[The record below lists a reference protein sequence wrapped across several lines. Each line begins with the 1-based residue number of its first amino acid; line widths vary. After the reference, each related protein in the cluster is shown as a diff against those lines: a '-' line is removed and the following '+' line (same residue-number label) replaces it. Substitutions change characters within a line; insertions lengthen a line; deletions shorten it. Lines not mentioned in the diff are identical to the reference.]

1 MTLLALPPANV
12 ACLPV
17 DSFGALLPGL
27 TPGIRGC
34 ACDRLMARRDALSA
48 EEMREEYR
56 RLCGPTAAS
65 HVALAPAPTE
75 RLKRQHLL
83 QIEST
88 VQ

>member
-1 MTLLALPPANV
+1 MSPACPLHRSAL
-12 ACLPV
+12 
-17 DSFGALLPGL
+17 LLPGL
-27 TPGIRGC
+27 TPGIRRC

-75 RLKRQHLL
+75 RPKRQHLL